1 MLTPKFDELVQQLR
15 VLPGVGPKSAA
26 RMAMHLLDRKR
37 GAGLQLAAA
46 LEVAMRDIK
55 SCQKC
60 RSYADTDICHIC
72 NDPRRDDTKLCVV
85 ESVADVVAI
94 ENSGGYR
101 GRYFVL
107 GGRLSPLDGIG
118 ADDIGVP
125 LLMTRIADEQI
136 VELILATNA
145 TVEGQT
151 TAHYLQESCNQLAG
165 KHAEFTVTRLAQG
178 VPLGG
183 ELEYIDSMTLH
194 QALRDRN

>member
-1 MLTPKFDELVQQLR
+1 MLTPKFDELVQQLK
-15 VLPGVGPKSAA
+15 VLPGVGAKSAA

-37 GAGLQLAAA
+37 AAGLQLAHA
-46 LEVAMRDIK
+46 LDVAMREIK
-55 SCQKC
+55 SCQVC

-72 NDPRRDDTKLCVV
+72 SDPRRDDTKLCVV

-118 ADDIGVP
+118 ADDIGIP
-125 LLMTRIADEQI
+125 LLMKRIADEQI
-136 VELILATNA
+136 IELILATNA

-151 TAHYLQESCNQLAG
+151 TAHYIQESCRQLTG
-165 KHAEFTVTRLAQG
+165 KHASFSVTRLAQG

-194 QALRDRN
+194 QALRDRS